1 MKAFFYFYIDNKPMK
16 LLLILFLSLYI
27 TQAAA
32 FTKKDTLLG
41 SNGMGRNWW
50 NVLHYDVQVDIDIDN
65 HFIEGKTIL
74 SFNLVNVIR
83 DSLQIDLQEPLKIT
97 SLFCKKRN
105 SKDSIAL
112 DFKRDQDLYWINFAK
127 QSFKK
132 GDTLQLII
140 NYEGKP
146 TEAKN
151 PPWDGGFVWKKDI
164 NNKPWVS
171 VACQGKGASCWFP
184 CKDLQSDEPDWGAR
198 IAINPSNNQLRVV
211 SNGIEHELNDTV
223 AVTDP
228 ISNEQSIKV
237 FFKNYFTVSNP
248 INNYDITFYIGDYVK
263 WTDTLNGEKG
273 ILPLSFYV
281 LKNNE
286 QAARKQFTVVK
297 PMLHC
302 FESWMGPYPFYEDGY
317 KLVEAPFLGMEHQ
330 SAVAYGNQY
339 QMGYLGKDRSK
350 TGFGLQ
356 FDFIIV
362 HESAHEWF
370 GNSITASDVAYNWIH
385 EGWTTY
391 AEALFAECLLDKESA
406 NAYALGTWE
415 MIQNEQNVQAEKG
428 VHKEGADIYT
438 KGAAIVHMIRKM
450 INNDDQFKQALR
462 KMNQSFYHQIVTENQ
477 LESYWESALSSI
489 MDKSN
494 VKTFFNQYLRTTD
507 IPKLET
513 KLENG
518 KFSYRFSNCLP
529 NFTLPIVLSNQKD
542 ASTKYPTSEWKSVA
556 EDNLMEDWESI
567 LENYLIEVE

>member
-1 MKAFFYFYIDNKPMK
+1 MKQLFTLIAT
-16 LLLILFLSLYI
+16 LLII
-27 TQAAA
+27 NAEA
-32 FTKKDTLLG
+32 FTKSDTLLG
-41 SNGMGRNWW
+41 SNGTGRNWW
-50 NVLHYDVQVDIDIDN
+50 NVLHYDIQVDIDLNN
-65 HFIEGKTIL
+65 HFIEGTTIM
-74 SFNLVNVIR
+74 SFQLLNAIR
-83 DSLQIDLQEPLKIT
+83 DSLQIDLQEPLKINT
-97 SLFCKKRN
+97 LFCKKKN
-105 SKDSIAL
+105 SKDSMVL
-112 DFKRDQDLYWINFAK
+112 DFKIDKDIYWINFAK
-127 QSFKK
+127 QTYKK

-184 CKDLQSDEPDWGAR
+184 CKDLQSDEPDMGAR
-198 IAINPSNNQLRVV
+198 IAINPSNNQLMVV
-211 SNGIEHELNDTV
+211 ANGIAHEMNDTIT
-223 AVTDP
+223 VTDP
-228 ISNEQSIKV
+228 ISNEKSTKL
-237 FFKNYFTVSNP
+237 FYNNYYTVSNP

-263 WTDTLNGEKG
+263 WTDTLHGEKG
-273 ILPLSFYV
+273 ILPLSFYA

-286 QAARKQFTVVK
+286 YAARKQFSVVK

-317 KLVEAPFLGMEHQ
+317 KLVEAPYLGMEHQ
-330 SAVAYGNQY
+330 SAVAYGNQF

-370 GNSITASDVAYNWIH
+370 GNNITASDVAYNWIH

-391 AEALFAECLLDKESA
+391 AESLFAECLLDKESA

-415 MIQNEQNVQAEKG
+415 LIQNEQTVQAEKG

-450 INNDDQFKQALR
+450 IDNDDQFRQALR
-462 KMNQSFYHQIVTENQ
+462 KMNQTFYHQTITETQ
-477 LESYWESALSSI
+477 LENYWESVLSSKL
-489 MDKSN
+489 DKAGI
-494 VKTFFNQYLRTTD
+494 KAFFNQYLRSID

-513 KLENG
+513 KLEQG
-518 KFSYRFSNCLP
+518 KFSYRFTNCMP
-529 NFTLPIVLSNQKD
+529 NFSLPIVLSSQKE
-542 ASTKYPTSEWKSVA
+542 AVTKYPTTEWKSIA
-556 EDNLMEDWESI
+556 EDNLLEDWESI

>member
-1 MKAFFYFYIDNKPMK
+1 MKAFFYFYIYIKPMK
-16 LLLILFLSLYI
+16 QLFTIIFSLYVAH
-27 TQAAA
+27 TAA

-50 NVLHYDVQVDIDIDN
+50 NVLHYDLQLDIDMDN

-74 SFNLVNVIR
+74 CFNLINPMR
-83 DSLQIDLQEPLKIT
+83 DSFQLDLQEPLKINT
-97 SLFCKKRN
+97 LFCKKKN
-105 SKDSIAL
+105 SKDSIVL
-112 DFKRDQDLYWINFAK
+112 NFKRDKDIYWINFAK
-127 QSFKK
+127 QTFKK
-132 GDTLQLII
+132 GDTLELII

-146 TEAKN
+146 TEAIN
-151 PPWDGGFVWKKDI
+151 PPWDGGFVWKKDA
-164 NNKPWVS
+164 NNKPWIG

-184 CKDLQSDEPDWGAR
+184 CKDLQSDEPDFGAR
-198 IAINPSNNQLRVV
+198 IAINPSNNQLKVV
-211 SNGIEHELNDTV
+211 ANGIEHEMNDTV
-223 AVTDP
+223 EVHDP
-228 ISNEQSIKV
+228 LTNEISSKI
-237 FFKNYFTVSNP
+237 FYKNYFTVSNP

-263 WTDTLNGEKG
+263 WTDTLHGEKG

-281 LKNNE
+281 LKSNE
-286 QAARKQFTVVK
+286 NAARKQFSVVK

-317 KLVEAPFLGMEHQ
+317 KLVEAPYLGMEHQ

-350 TGFGLQ
+350 TGYGLQ

-391 AEALFAECLLDKESA
+391 AESLFAECLLDKESA

-415 MIQNEQNVQAEKG
+415 MIQNEQTVQAENG

-450 INNDDQFKQALR
+450 FDNDDQFRQALR
-462 KMNQSFYHQIVTENQ
+462 KMNQTFYHQTITETQ
-477 LESYWESALSSI
+477 LENYWGNALNSKLDRAGI
-489 MDKSN
+489 KA
-494 VKTFFNQYLRTTD
+494 FFNQYLRSTD

-513 KLENG
+513 KLEQG
-518 KFSYRFSNCLP
+518 KFSFRFTNCIP
-529 NFTLPIVLSNQKD
+529 NFSLPIVLSSQKD
-542 ASTKYPTSEWKSVA
+542 AAVKYPTTEWKSIA
-556 EDNLMEDWESI
+556 EDSLLEDWESI